1 MHDSIHFPR
10 IPVTSIRTLQ
20 CVPFVI
26 CTLQY
31 FFIFFFFFLF
41 RKSGFFLLTY
51 LSSHQPAR
59 HFCSVNLYS
68 ELLVLVIAF
77 FYTLEFLFYYFHK
90 LHFSDTV
97 LFTDVYLP
105 TCLTLSKAL
114 PASVG
119 CSRHHSLKLV
129 ATSAIRKG
137 LTIFVLPPRSFPSL
151 QDLGPKVLG
160 NSELFGAVKTM
171 LSCVCVCFISIF

>member
-20 CVPFVI
+20 CVPFVTY
-26 CTLQY
+26 TLQY